1 MQSVDV
7 ITLQTSALV
16 KTYFYSFSLFCSFIH
31 LHYLIQSFAVAI
43 QSVVKQ
49 SNTIRTIQNQRH
61 WCCRK
66 TDTTCDNNVRALVM
80 TLFMFRA
87 LEIVGAIA
95 IIIINL
101 MESHAAALK

>member
-1 MQSVDV
+1 
-7 ITLQTSALV
+7 
-16 KTYFYSFSLFCSFIH
+16 
-31 LHYLIQSFAVAI
+31 
-43 QSVVKQ
+43 
-49 SNTIRTIQNQRH
+49 
-61 WCCRK
+61 
-66 TDTTCDNNVRALVM
+66 M